1 MEFLFGALLGINSV
15 GMVVIIFLITRN
27 HMWAYL
33 LYPVIEDVLKIECG
47 LNDKW
52 CSIAKVVFTIIFLP
66 VLLFYFVF
74 LTICVAI
81 IGICAMICEI
91 VEENKKK

>member
-1 MEFLFGALLGINSV
+1 MEFLFGILLGIS
-15 GMVVIIFLITRN
+15 GIGIIIIIFLATRN

-33 LYPVIEDVLKIECG
+33 LYPVIEDILKMEYD

-52 CSIAKVVFTIIFLP
+52 CGIVKVIFTIIFLP
-66 VLLFYFVF
+66 VLLFYFMC
-74 LTICVAI
+74 LTICIAI
-81 IGICAMICEI
+81 IGIYAMIREI